1 MAKVLIADD
10 VSLDQQIISDIVKKI
25 GHQIILA
32 SDGDQTLEMV
42 RSERPDLLL
51 LDVVMPKKNGF
62 QVCREIRNDPSIS
75 KTKIIMITSKNQDAD
90 KFYGLQQG
98 ADDYLSK
105 PVNESSLVAMINKL
119 VR

>member
-1 MAKVLIADD
+1 MAKVLVVDD
-10 VSLDQQIISDIVKKI
+10 VLIDQQIISDIVKKI
-25 GHQIILA
+25 GHQTILA
-32 SDGDQTLEMV
+32 VDGDQALEMV
-42 RSERPDLLL
+42 KSERPDLVL

-62 QVCREIRNDPSIS
+62 QVCREIRNDPSVA

-105 PVNESSLVAMINKL
+105 PVNEALLVNMINKL
-119 VR
+119 VK

>member
-10 VSLDQQIISDIVKKI
+10 VAVDQQILSDIVKKI

-32 SDGDQTLEMV
+32 SDGDQALEMV
-42 RSERPDLLL
+42 RNERPDLVL

-62 QVCREIRNDPSIS
+62 QVCREIRNDPSVA
-75 KTKIIMITSKNQDAD
+75 KIKVIMVTSKNQDSD

-98 ADDYLSK
+98 ADDYIGK
-105 PVNESSLVAMINKL
+105 PINEPTLVSMINKL